1 MDSIHFIQQSKPGI
15 FKVTGEFTFSNIT
28 QDTVKSLPLDKT
40 LEHLVIDLTDIT
52 KADSAGLALMIEW
65 IKQSQQN
72 QIKICFQNI
81 PDQLLALAKLSGFN
95 NNPYFIGE
103 SC

>member
-1 MDSIHFIQQSKPGI
+1 MGSIHFISQSKPGV
-15 FKVTGEFTFSNIT
+15 FKVTGEFTFSNIS
-28 QDTVKSLPLDKT
+28 QDTVKSLPLGASIK
-40 LEHLVIDLTDIT
+40 HLVIDLSDIT

-65 IKQSQQN
+65 IKHSKKSR
-72 QIKICFQNI
+72 IKICFQNI
-81 PDQLLALAKLSGFN
+81 PDQLLALAKLSGFD